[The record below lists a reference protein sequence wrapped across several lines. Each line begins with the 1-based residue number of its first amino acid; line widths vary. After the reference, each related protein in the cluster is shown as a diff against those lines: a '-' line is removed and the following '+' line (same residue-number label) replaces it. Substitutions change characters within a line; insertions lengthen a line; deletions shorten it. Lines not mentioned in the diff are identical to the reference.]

1 MTTVSLSEPFLFMNK
16 SNGIP
21 YNAPILSK
29 TIRKKNKFYNE
40 VAMIYVAQKC
50 GFEVKER

>member
-1 MTTVSLSEPFLFMNK
+1 MAYRTT
-16 SNGIP
+16 SNIVQ
-21 YNAPILSK
+21 NNSQ
-29 TIRKKNKFYNE
+29 KNKFYNE